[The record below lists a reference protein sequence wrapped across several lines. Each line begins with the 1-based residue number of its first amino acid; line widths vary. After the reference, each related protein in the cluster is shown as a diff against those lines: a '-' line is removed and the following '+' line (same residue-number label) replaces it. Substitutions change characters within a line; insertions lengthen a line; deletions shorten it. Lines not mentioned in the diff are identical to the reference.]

1 MSNDDQ
7 RPLPGNGY
15 AYGQIAHLIAWI
27 YAVLGAGKKTGEEIA
42 TPMKVYCNMSHA
54 PKTGADISFAAV
66 ITCPNGMTFSL
77 SGTAL
82 LPGSQYADPTIGK
95 HIRIELYGE
104 AGTLESITHVR
115 NAAMHVVPLI
125 PFFNHTYSTCIVTM
139 NDSNYYDKDR

>member
-1 MSNDDQ
+1 
-7 RPLPGNGY
+7 
-15 AYGQIAHLIAWI
+15 
-27 YAVLGAGKKTGEEIA
+27 VLGAGKKTGEEIA